1 MGVTRL
7 KDLCLTP
14 RKNGR
19 DTMDEEQPQP
29 SSEESREE
37 AALLKL
43 QEEFRHLVH
52 ECRECRSELEAHW
65 QFCAHCG
72 IRLATHYPG
81 CGNPLPP
88 PGAHACP
95 RCGLALPQVF
105 P

>member
-43 QEEFRHLVH
+43 QEEFRHFVH
-52 ECRECRSELEAHW
+52 ECRECRRELEAHW

-72 IRLATHYPG
+72 IRLATHCPG

-95 RCGLALPQVF
+95 RCGLAVPQVS

>member
-1 MGVTRL
+1 ML
-7 KDLCLTP
+7 KTCPTP

-43 QEEFRHLVH
+43 QEEFRHFVH
-52 ECRECRSELEAHW
+52 ECRECRECRSELEAYW

-72 IRLATHYPG
+72 IRLATHCPG

-95 RCGLALPQVF
+95 RCSLVLPQVF
-105 P
+105 S